1 MRLDLCGNDSVGTD
15 NEVIMLEEKTAIINV
30 VSLAGTILETA
41 LEQIKDD
48 GYAQAL
54 VMAAFLE
61 TIKAMNVLNPSVDMA
76 VSFNG
81 IVIRNEEAADYS
93 Q

>member
-1 MRLDLCGNDSVGTD
+1 MV
-15 NEVIMLEEKTAIINV
+15 EEKTAIINV

-48 GYAQAL
+48 GFAQAL

-61 TIKAMNVLNPSVDMA
+61 TIKNMNVLNPSVDMA
-76 VSFNG
+76 VSYNG
-81 IVIRNEEAADYS
+81 KVLRSENAADHCE
-93 Q
+93 